1 MADSK
6 PRAQR
11 PLSPHLEIYKPEIT
25 MVMSILHRVTGAAL
39 YLGTLLLAVWL
50 LAAAGSE
57 AAFNWV
63 QWFLGS
69 LVGRFVLLGFTFALL
84 HHMLG
89 GVRHLVWDT
98 GRGLERQQ
106 RFLLS
111 RFTLMGSLG
120 LTLVVWVV
128 AYALR

>member
-6 PRAQR
+6 PHAPR

-57 AAFNWV
+57 TAFNGV
-63 QWFLGS
+63 QGFLSS
-69 LVGRFVLLGFTFALL
+69 LVGRVVLLGFTFALL

-98 GRGLERQQ
+98 GRGLDRRQ

-111 RFTLMGSLG
+111 RLTLMGSLG
-120 LTLVVWVV
+120 LTLLVWVV